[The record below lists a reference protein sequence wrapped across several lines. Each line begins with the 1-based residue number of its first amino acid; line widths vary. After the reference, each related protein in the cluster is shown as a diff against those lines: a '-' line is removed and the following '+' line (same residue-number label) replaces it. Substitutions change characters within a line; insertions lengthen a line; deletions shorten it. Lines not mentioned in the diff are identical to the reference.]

1 MTRVKRVV
9 VFGGAGFLGRRLV
22 DRLLARDISVTV
34 ASRQSSPDTKDA
46 EPRLLQVDIRDKL
59 ALARVLEGAYAAV
72 NCVGLYHETRTDSF
86 HDVHVVGAQNIAE
99 AALDSGVPR
108 LVHISGIG
116 VDPKSKST
124 YVRAR
129 TEGEYA
135 VRSVFPD
142 AVILRPSAMFSRD
155 GAFFGALDTIV
166 RYMPIIPMFGNGST
180 QLQPVYVGDV
190 AEAICRAIEDE
201 KTSVPFLS
209 LAVQIPSV
217 TAKSWNGWP
226 PGRGARGCCCLY
238 HLRFGSHW
246 RT

>member
-135 VRSVFPD
+135 VRSVFRKPLFC
-142 AVILRPSAMFSRD
+142 AQ
-155 GAFFGALDTIV
+155 ALCLAGMV
-166 RYMPIIPMFGNGST
+166 H
-180 QLQPVYVGDV
+180 
-190 AEAICRAIEDE
+190 
-201 KTSVPFLS
+201 S
-209 LAVQIPSV
+209 LV
-217 TAKSWNGWP
+217 
-226 PGRGARGCCCLY
+226 
-238 HLRFGSHW
+238 H
-246 RT
+246 